1 MLDMEGAYC
10 TIPVKPNH
18 KQYLIVHFDDL
29 FYIDHDVPFGLASA
43 SGLQGEVAD
52 ATVDIWE
59 YHDISPAVKW
69 VDDFN
74 VFHFPKNDGTF
85 HGISDGVEY
94 TYGYDLTSIKS
105 VIALLGIPWHKN
117 KGQEFLD
124 MFIYLGCHWDLPNNT
139 VALPSLKR
147 EKYICKLSSFISA
160 CECTQRVL

>member
-1 MLDMEGAYC
+1 MLDVESAYR

-18 KQYLIVHFDDL
+18 KWYLIVHFDDL

-59 YHDISPAVKW
+59 YHNISPAVKW
-69 VDDFN
+69 VNDFN

-85 HGISDGVEY
+85 HGISDGVKY
-94 TYGYDLTSIKS
+94 MYSYDFTSIKS

-124 MFIYLGCHWDLPNNT
+124 MFVYLGSHLQVWPALC
-139 VALPSLKR
+139 VAGTSP
-147 EKYICKLSSFISA
+147 F
-160 CECTQRVL
+160 